1 MMLCSRFTVAK
12 SIPLRFIAL
21 NSSGLGRRSYSKV
34 KNEIAFVFDI
44 DGVLLRGK
52 KPIPNASQALK
63 LLDRHQIPYILL
75 TNGGG
80 VSESK
85 RIEFISSQLGIDLS
99 PLQIVQSHTPMK
111 ALAQNHQYDRV
122 LVIGPS
128 TAREAAIDYGFKD
141 VVMPVDIFKKNPAVS
156 PHHRYTPEDLA
167 SGQDVDL
174 SKPIEAILVFNDP
187 RDMNSDLQVVMDIL
201 NSRDGMVG
209 TMRNVTKVSDPQNPA
224 VPIIFSNNDLL
235 WANDY
240 PLPRFG
246 QGAFR
251 ITVENLYRQMNR
263 LQPHENLV
271 STILGKPYKIQ
282 YDYAHHVLIDWRN
295 KLQNGSK
302 LHGTEIASQLQ
313 YRDQILPP
321 IGQSP
326 ENSPF
331 DKIYM
336 VGDNPESDIIGA
348 NKNGWE
354 SVLLRTGVYKDADWD
369 NIAGKPTVGVFDDVL
384 QSVHHCLK
392 ENNY

>member
-1 MMLCSRFTVAK
+1 MFRRGFTVAK
-12 SIPLRFIAL
+12 SMPLRFIAV
-21 NSSGLGRRSYSKV
+21 NSLGLGRRTYSKL
-34 KNEIAFVFDI
+34 KNEIGFVFDI

-63 LLDRHQIPYILL
+63 LLNKHQIPYILL

-80 VSESK
+80 VSESR
-85 RIEFISSQLGIDLS
+85 RIEFISGQLGIDLS

-122 LVIGPS
+122 LVIGPA
-128 TAREAAIDYGFKD
+128 TAREAAVEYGFKD
-141 VVMPVDIFKKNPAVS
+141 VVMPVDIVKNNPAVS
-156 PHHRYTPEDLA
+156 PHHRYTREELA

-174 SKPIEAILVFNDP
+174 SKPIGAILVFNDP
-187 RDMNSDLQVVMDIL
+187 RDMNSDLQIVMDML
-201 NSRDGMVG
+201 NSQDGIIG
-209 TMRNVTKVSDPQNPA
+209 TMRNVNKIQEPQNPA

-251 ITVENLYRQMNR
+251 ITIENLYRQINR

-282 YDYAHHVLIDWRN
+282 YDYAHHVLIDWRK
-295 KLQNGSK
+295 KLQAGSQVA
-302 LHGTEIASQLQ
+302 HQLQ
-313 YRDQILPP
+313 HQDQILPP

-348 NKNGWE
+348 NSNGWE
-354 SVLLRTGVYKDADWD
+354 SILLRTGVYKDADWD
-369 NIAGKPTVGVFDDVL
+369 NIPAKPTAGVFDDVL
-384 QSVHHCLK
+384 DSVHHCLK
-392 ENNY
+392 ENKY